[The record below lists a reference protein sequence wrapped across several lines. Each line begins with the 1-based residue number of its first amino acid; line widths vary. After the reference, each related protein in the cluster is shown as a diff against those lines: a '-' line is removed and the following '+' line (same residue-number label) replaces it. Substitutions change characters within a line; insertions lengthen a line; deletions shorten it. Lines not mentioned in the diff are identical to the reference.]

1 MEPNIKNYNSDI
13 DWSNAHQS
21 HTFVKL
27 FIPFTLI
34 YWSSKKVWHKSC
46 KQCAKK
52 VMSNSPGLVKILL
65 SGWWIL
71 FGKWSFW
78 EIQITEELLSIQL
91 IKFFFGGLV
100 KRTLGLV
107 HANYSLPKWQAV
119 NWLSLHPGKVSFFP
133 GIQKLASLAAKGKV
147 LFLYPIQIMVQWI
160 LHLTGNLLPRF
171 SIKNVIT
178 ILAFSLSPWY
188 HFCLVLVVH
197 FTSS

>member
-27 FIPFTLI
+27 FIPFKLI

-52 VMSNSPGLVKILL
+52 VMSNSPGLVDFVIWLVNFVWQVKFL
-65 SGWWIL
+65 G
-71 FGKWSFW
+71 
-78 EIQITEELLSIQL
+78 IQITEELLSIPL
-91 IKFFFGGLV
+91 IKFIFWGLV
-100 KRTLGLV
+100 KRTLGLI

-147 LFLYPIQIMVQWI
+147 LFLYPVQIMVQWI

-178 ILAFSLSPWY
+178 ILAFSLSPW
-188 HFCLVLVVH
+188 
-197 FTSS
+197 